1 MSNFSYSRRTPF
13 NVLRVEAGFNLVQAG
28 GKMLSELREDFFD
41 NAVNLADSNG
51 KPIRIISPY
60 DIALSGGDPYANW
73 K

>member
-1 MSNFSYSRRTPF
+1 
-13 NVLRVEAGFNLVQAG
+13 
-28 GKMLSELREDFFD
+28 MLSELREDFFD